1 MNTFLD
7 IEIMIT
13 EGLPT
18 TEEKLLLEK
27 WHSISAMRSKVL
39 PTPNVEE
46 KLIAPQS
53 QAHLLNGT
61 GQSKIDDAVNKT
73 KSKKESNA
81 KILKDKQDVML
92 ANTAGVWTKGLRTG
106 SIDLKRS
113 SLRKATSKKELPA
126 SEQQQ
131 RLQRSR
137 TVAALAKSKDEF
149 VSKEE
154 VKHLLNG
161 FARVIEFGTNHIDK
175 KGNYN
180 PTIDPNQNFVL

>member
-1 MNTFLD
+1 MIRTFTEVPEYSKYRSNARAWHRIKGAWNNKVFGGSVLDTVKPAITGLGGIKERQPSGLKLEKKLPLRKFIEAADVDTRNGAGFYSIKNVKASMNTFLD

-27 WHSISAMRSKVL
+27 WHSISALRSKVL
-39 PTPNVEE
+39 PTPNLEE

-81 KILKDKQDVML
+81 KILKDK
-92 ANTAGVWTKGLRTG
+92 
-106 SIDLKRS
+106 
-113 SLRKATSKKELPA
+113 
-126 SEQQQ
+126 
-131 RLQRSR
+131 
-137 TVAALAKSKDEF
+137 
-149 VSKEE
+149 
-154 VKHLLNG
+154 
-161 FARVIEFGTNHIDK
+161 
-175 KGNYN
+175 
-180 PTIDPNQNFVL
+180 